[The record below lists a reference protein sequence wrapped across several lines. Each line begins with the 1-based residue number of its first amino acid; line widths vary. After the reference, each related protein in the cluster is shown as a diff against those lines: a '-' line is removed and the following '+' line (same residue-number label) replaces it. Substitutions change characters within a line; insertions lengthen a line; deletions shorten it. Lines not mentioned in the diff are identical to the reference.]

1 MKSITLTIIAAA
13 LVSAC
18 AITPDQGP
26 TMQRELSPQ
35 AVPVSSASDTRRWLA
50 PTEEFQIYE
59 NPDLH
64 LAAVD
69 PQLGT
74 SG

>member
-13 LVSAC
+13 MVSAC
-18 AITPDQGP
+18 AITPDQGS
-26 TMQRELSPQ
+26 TMQLERSLQ
-35 AVPVSSASDTRRWLA
+35 AVPVTSVSDTRRWLA
-50 PTEEFQIYE
+50 PTDEFQIYE

-69 PQLGT
+69 QQLGT